1 MYSDGRRISGGRIAP
16 LCLAIL
22 LCLLTGCGNAAP
34 QTAFDC
40 CQIVIES
47 GEHYGVFGAVQSVPR
62 GSDVSFTIQLTDHNL
77 VESVDYPDYTLT
89 DGAVSSIDGTNYQ
102 ILTLHQVKYSTVVSL
117 TTYQPYT
124 IRYLANG
131 GVRMDVGEGD
141 EVEIS
146 ASLSHLRLNTALGQE
161 LFERPGYVLTGWNT
175 CPDGSG
181 TAVSLGS
188 RIDRELADCLYAQWS
203 PWTEAESFQ
212 YTVSQGEATITGY
225 SGTED
230 TLTIPAELGGF
241 PVREIGALACADAV
255 CTTLVL
261 PESVETI
268 APDAFRNAK
277 IESVFLYD
285 SLVEVSDESFSGC
298 GELKTIHINAAC
310 APRYSGTY
318 YDTFPDKMDWLRSL
332 EGERKI
338 VLVAGSSVRFGF
350 DSALLDEAFPDYA
363 VANMGVYAYSNQR
376 PQYDLILQW
385 MQEGDILL
393 STPEFDAVETQFCV
407 SDSVGWEFFCMVE
420 GDYDL
425 MSLLDCRTYT
435 GVWDD
440 FCTFLAVRRDLP
452 EKSYEVSAQNYDEE
466 NHLLTD
472 RESYNQ
478 YGDYICPRP
487 NQTEDK
493 AFGIKLANYDPAA
506 YSDETIQALNRV
518 YRRFQDK
525 GVTVYFSYAPRSLR
539 AITEES
545 TPENRAALD
554 RLLRDE
560 LCVPVISDIEES
572 MYTGY
577 YFYATDNHLSDEGV
591 EIRTDRIISDLRR
604 QMSAETG

>member
-1 MYSDGRRISGGRIAP
+1 MRSAENHPHQRR
-16 LCLAIL
+16 L
-22 LCLLTGCGNAAP
+22 
-34 QTAFDC
+34 
-40 CQIVIES
+40 
-47 GEHYGVFGAVQSVPR
+47 
-62 GSDVSFTIQLTDHNL
+62 
-77 VESVDYPDYTLT
+77 
-89 DGAVSSIDGTNYQ
+89 
-102 ILTLHQVKYSTVVSL
+102 
-117 TTYQPYT
+117 
-124 IRYLANG
+124 
-131 GVRMDVGEGD
+131 
-141 EVEIS
+141 
-146 ASLSHLRLNTALGQE
+146 
-161 LFERPGYVLTGWNT
+161 
-175 CPDGSG
+175 
-181 TAVSLGS
+181 
-188 RIDRELADCLYAQWS
+188 
-203 PWTEAESFQ
+203 
-212 YTVSQGEATITGY
+212 
-225 SGTED
+225 
-230 TLTIPAELGGF
+230 
-241 PVREIGALACADAV
+241 
-255 CTTLVL
+255 
-261 PESVETI
+261 
-268 APDAFRNAK
+268 
-277 IESVFLYD
+277 
-285 SLVEVSDESFSGC
+285 
-298 GELKTIHINAAC
+298 
-310 APRYSGTY
+310 
-318 YDTFPDKMDWLRSL
+318 
-332 EGERKI
+332 
-338 VLVAGSSVRFGF
+338 
-350 DSALLDEAFPDYA
+350 
-363 VANMGVYAYSNQR
+363 R

-385 MQEGDILL
+385 IQDGDILL
-393 STPEFDAVETQFCV
+393 STPEFDAIETQFCV

-452 EKSYEVSAQNYDEE
+452 EKSYEVSAKNYDEE

-518 YRRFQDK
+518 YRRFQEK

-591 EIRTDRIISDLRR
+591 AIRTGRIISDLRR